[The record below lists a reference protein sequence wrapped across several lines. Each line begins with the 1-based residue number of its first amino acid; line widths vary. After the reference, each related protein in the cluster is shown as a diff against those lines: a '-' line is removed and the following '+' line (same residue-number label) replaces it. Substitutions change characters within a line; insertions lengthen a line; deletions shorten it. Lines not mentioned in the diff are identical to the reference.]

1 MLQNNYDSLDF
12 ERLSLNFNLNMI
24 NLANLQTDFISRLP
38 VELNKIAML
47 TDKISNLN
55 IIAGNCYLYKKG
67 NQLKELESTDVIFDK
82 DFNSFKLRPAL
93 SYTVEPRES
102 KNSVVTDKKIR
113 IYDKDKTKLKN
124 IDDLLIRNET
134 VNLYTEENNYN
145 FTLKFGFNTVVSL
158 NNILLNL
165 NDETVSY
172 PNISAIYFINTRKE
186 REDLKILNDNAY
198 SLNLDLYKN
207 SNNNYSLDLETAVT
221 DNLNIV
227 FEDNVSDLIID
238 NLKVNYMEYNEEGE
252 IILEAL
258 KESKPILKI
267 GIEAAGDLKNVDF
280 SASYDKDSWYP
291 LDLSNIYN
299 LEKTNKVLSFNTIS
313 KKSLKSDLDIKTL
326 YLKMRL
332 KAKKSSFKADNKINK
347 SVYTNSTLNLN
358 SLTYDEF
365 SLYENS
371 DAIYY
376 GKTSSVNIFD
386 FKNLYNLG
394 EYLTVNNNYFI
405 KGFAE
410 TPISK
415 SKESSYTY
423 SPVSLKSKPTVKT
436 GDSLS
441 FENLDIS
448 TKELYNYSIS
458 KITRSLLESQDT
470 EYVLPL
476 KKSSIKS
483 KYYISQN
490 NKLISIDLSLGY
502 ISSCLDVL
510 ITIDPE
516 SPAYLL
522 DSFKN
527 LIAELP
533 QFEIKLESESS
544 QAVVSLLD
552 SNLFEELENLSKT
565 FPLTALQDYE
575 IGLLDSKIES
585 INLDKVVS
593 SYVLKKSILYTEDKL
608 SETNFNYSTI
618 TSTEEYKS
626 SIKKEEEVLLKGS
639 KQIKLLNTGVIK
651 GSIKLKEKS

>member
-158 NNILLNL
+158 NNVLLNL

-423 SPVSLKSKPTVKT
+423 SPVSLKSKPMVKT

-527 LIAELP
+527 LIAEMP

>member
-423 SPVSLKSKPTVKT
+423 SPVSLKSKPMVKT

>member
-67 NQLKELESTDVIFDK
+67 NQLKELESTNVIFDK

-423 SPVSLKSKPTVKT
+423 SPVSLKSKPMVKT

-533 QFEIKLESESS
+533 QFEIKLESERS

>member
-67 NQLKELESTDVIFDK
+67 NQLKELESTNVIFDK

-332 KAKKSSFKADNKINK
+332 KAKKSSFKADIKINK

-423 SPVSLKSKPTVKT
+423 SPVSLKSKPMVKT

-533 QFEIKLESESS
+533 QFEIKLESERS

>member
-332 KAKKSSFKADNKINK
+332 KAKKSSFKADIKINK

-423 SPVSLKSKPTVKT
+423 SPVSLKSKPMVKT

>member
-67 NQLKELESTDVIFDK
+67 NQLKELESTNVIFDK

-423 SPVSLKSKPTVKT
+423 SPVSLKSKPMVKT

>member
-67 NQLKELESTDVIFDK
+67 NQLKELESTNVIFDK

-423 SPVSLKSKPTVKT
+423 SPVSLKSKPMVKT

-510 ITIDPE
+510 ITVDPE

-527 LIAELP
+527 LIAEMP

>member
-423 SPVSLKSKPTVKT
+423 SPVSLKSKPMVKT

-527 LIAELP
+527 LIAEMP

>member
-67 NQLKELESTDVIFDK
+67 NQLKELESTNVIFDK

-394 EYLTVNNNYFI
+394 EYLTVNNFI

-423 SPVSLKSKPTVKT
+423 SPVSLKSKPMVKT

>member
-67 NQLKELESTDVIFDK
+67 NQLKELESTNVIFDK

-158 NNILLNL
+158 NNVLLNL

-423 SPVSLKSKPTVKT
+423 SPVSLKSKPMVKT